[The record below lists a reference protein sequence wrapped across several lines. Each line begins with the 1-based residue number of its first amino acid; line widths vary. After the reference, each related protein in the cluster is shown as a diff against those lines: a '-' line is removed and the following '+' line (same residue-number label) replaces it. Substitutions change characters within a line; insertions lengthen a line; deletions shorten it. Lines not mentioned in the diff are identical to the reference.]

1 VSAYDV
7 SEWSDFFVGSAGA
20 SAALAGLVFVAVSIN
35 IERILAIG
43 GVADFAM
50 VALLMLIGALL
61 VSLLGLIP
69 GQEIETLG
77 WEMLGGG
84 LAWGALAGSRLVR
97 SIPRGD
103 EGRHLL
109 SRVALPLAGT
119 LPLFI
124 GAVSLVIGSGGGLY
138 WIAAGIV
145 TTIFSAVVNA
155 WIVLV
160 EILR

>member
-1 VSAYDV
+1 VTAYDV
-7 SEWSDFFVGSAGA
+7 TEWSDFFVGSAGA

-35 IERILAIG
+35 IERILKTE

-61 VSLLGLIP
+61 VSLLCLIP
-69 GQEIETLG
+69 GQEASTLG
-77 WEMLGGG
+77 WEMIGGG
-84 LAWGALAGSRLVR
+84 LLWSTITGGRLFHSIPRDGADRYLFSRLV
-97 SIPRGD
+97 
-103 EGRHLL
+103 
-109 SRVALPLAGT
+109 LPLGGI
-119 LPLFI
+119 LPLVI
-124 GAVSLVIGSGGGLY
+124 GAISLIAGSGGGLY

-145 TTIFSAVVNA
+145 TTIFAAVVNA